1 MRRGGAAGGE
11 EWRTGGKERL
21 CDDKGRHGDEEWRGG
36 RDSEENQERGARS
49 QHGLERLTLLSLPRS
64 GGLICGDGMAS
75 PNHPF
80 APGRWY
86 PQWWRRERG
95 RDARDTQKERRQREG
110 ETNQRESDKSQERE
124 TTDER
129 ERREKRRDERDETR
143 ERTHKRTHE
152 RGRPREETRERADV
166 KL

>member
-64 GGLICGDGMAS
+64 GGLIRGDGS
-75 PNHPF
+75 RPPPIIHSHQV
-80 APGRWY
+80 GGIRSGGD
-86 PQWWRRERG
+86 E
-95 RDARDTQKERRQREG
+95 REG
-110 ETNQRESDKSQERE
+110 ETQETHKKRG
-124 TTDER
+124 DNER
-129 ERREKRRDERDETR
+129 ERRIRERVRRVKRERRLMRERDERRDETR
-143 ERTHKRTHE
+143 ETRHE
-152 RGRPREETRERADV
+152 RGHTRGHTREDARER
-166 KL
+166 KHEREQM